1 MKTPRSPCSEII
13 SIIWNMMIIINYIKI
28 INIYPPYVLQ
38 DCRTFD
44 REICN
49 FYSDFYFG
57 GSPTTF
63 IYYADSFKKILLLGN
78 LWFDYDTTEAEKRLM
93 KYYCDKY

>member
-1 MKTPRSPCSEII
+1 VIC
-13 SIIWNMMIIINYIKI
+13 INYIKI
-28 INIYPPYVLQ
+28 IDICPSYVLYNY
-38 DCRTFD
+38 RTFD

-63 IYYADSFKKILLLGN
+63 IYYADSFKKILLLDN

-93 KYYCDKY
+93 EYYYD